1 MMKALVIE
9 DDAVARLVLKRLLT
23 RFFPHNVLEAEDGE
37 AGWAVVEQERPA
49 VIFCDMFMPNLDGV
63 GFLQRL
69 RAHPELKDTAL
80 IAITSAQEPE
90 FVRQLIQLG
99 VADYLVKPIGLE
111 ATVHRLEKLLPG
123 LLTAARAREA
133 AALAVAARAAAAA
146 AKADAAAKAAEA
158 AAAVVA
164 AAEVAGA
171 TAPATESA
179 SPDPAPTS

>member
-1 MMKALVIE
+1 MKALVIE

-23 RFFPHNVLEAEDGE
+23 RFFPHEVLEAEDGE
-37 AGWAVVEQERPA
+37 AGWLVVEQERPA

-63 GFLQRL
+63 GFLKRL

-111 ATVHRLEKLLPG
+111 ATVRRLEKLLPG
-123 LLTAARAREA
+123 LLTAARARQA

-146 AKADAAAKAAEA
+146 KVAAAEA
-158 AAAVVA
+158 AAAAIA
-164 AAEVAGA
+164 AAEVAA
-171 TAPATESA
+171 ASVPATESA
-179 SPDPAPTS
+179 APDPAPTS